1 MKKIVS
7 LIALTLLM
15 AGCLSTVN
23 RPVSQ
28 QEVKHKDQEAFQTTT
43 TYLTQETKI
52 YQRKLRVKLDQVG
65 ERLRTLGEKAKK
77 QTGTLREKT
86 QADLQ
91 QWTRQHHKV
100 QAEFNKLTQSTEK
113 NTQTNLKILES
124 KIDTLWQNMTANH
137 AQNKGDNALSGK
149 N

>member
-1 MKKIVS
+1 MKKIIS
-7 LIALTLLM
+7 LITLTLLM
-15 AGCLSTVN
+15 SGCLSTVN

-28 QEVKHKDQEAFQTTT
+28 QEVKHKDQEAFQTTKA
-43 TYLTQETKI
+43 YLIQETKT

-100 QAEFNKLTQSTEK
+100 QAEFNRLSQSTEN
-113 NTQTNLKILES
+113 NTQTNLKILET
-124 KIDTLWQNMTANH
+124 KIDTLWKNMTINH
-137 AQNKGDNALSGK
+137 TKNKGDNTPSGK